1 MKLIKLASIFII
13 PAVLIAGCLSLGL
26 SGSAYAYDICQDN
39 NIPADIKASSG
50 CSTSGAQLP
59 EFASVITSII
69 NGVLAVLGLLAVIF
83 IIVGGINYMTSAGD
97 AQKIEKGKR
106 TILYACIGLIICVLS
121 YAVVNFVIKNI
132 IGGEAVQSNSS
143 TSAPADDSTGGSGSS
158 SGSTSGNSSTSNSS
172 NSTNSGSASG
182 SSSNNSN
189 TR

>member
-13 PAVLIAGCLSLGL
+13 PAVLITGYLSLGL
-26 SGSAYAYDICQDN
+26 SGSAYAYDICQD
-39 NIPADIKASSG
+39 KASSG
-50 CSTSGAQLP
+50 CSTSGTQLP

-83 IIVGGINYMTSAGD
+83 IIVGGINYMTSAG
-97 AQKIEKGKR
+97 ATQKIEKGKR